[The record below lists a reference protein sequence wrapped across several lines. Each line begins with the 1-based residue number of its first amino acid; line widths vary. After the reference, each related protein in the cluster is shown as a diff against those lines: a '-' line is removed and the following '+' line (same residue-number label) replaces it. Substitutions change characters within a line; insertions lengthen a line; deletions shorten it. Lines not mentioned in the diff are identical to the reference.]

1 MHTAEAGTMGDL
13 SVHERGI
20 ETPEQQEQRRSP
32 EAASIW
38 VRKFWL
44 TRTEDGTTGGRKGL
58 SLRENCTGTSKR
70 QAEMGACK
78 SEAASI

>member
-1 MHTAEAGTMGDL
+1 MNGTEM
-13 SVHERGI
+13 
-20 ETPEQQEQRRSP
+20 PELQEQRRSP

-44 TRTEDGTTGGRKGL
+44 TRTEDGTTGRRKGL
-58 SLRENCTGTSKR
+58 SLRESCTRTSKR
-70 QAEMGACK
+70 EAEMGACK